1 MSSRSWEPSGAGKT
15 SAANELTATDLSFR
29 RGSGK
34 IGKTIT
40 LTERELRAA
49 NELLKAL
56 AGGQGSGR
64 ELEKIAGDILATGV
78 SPDRKSLAENARLT
92 FANRSV
98 RSEFFNKDMF
108 GEAAWDML
116 LALYVAEQSGSRY
129 TVSGLASLSGVATTT
144 ALRWLDFLQTEE
156 LVARQSSTID
166 KRVFYIELTDKG
178 REGLDAYFSATM
190 RATT

>member
-1 MSSRSWEPSGAGKT
+1 MSSRSWESSGAGKS
-15 SAANELTATDLSFR
+15 SAANEPSAPEFDFR
-29 RGSGK
+29 HRSGK

-40 LTERELRAA
+40 LTEREVRAA
-49 NELLKAL
+49 SQLLKAL
-56 AGGQGSGR
+56 AGGQEPRR
-64 ELEKIAGDILATGV
+64 ELAKIPDEMLASDV
-78 SPDRKSLAENARLT
+78 SHDRKSLAENARLT
-92 FANRSV
+92 FANRAL

-116 LALYVAEQSGSRY
+116 LALYVAEQSGTRH

-156 LVARQSSTID
+156 LVARQSNPID
-166 KRVFYIELTDKG
+166 RRVFYVELTDKG

-190 RATT
+190 TRTT